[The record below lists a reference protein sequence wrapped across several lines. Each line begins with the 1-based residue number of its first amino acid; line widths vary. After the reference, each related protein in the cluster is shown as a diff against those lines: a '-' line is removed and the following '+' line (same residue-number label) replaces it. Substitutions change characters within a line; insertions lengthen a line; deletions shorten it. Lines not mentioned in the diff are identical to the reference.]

1 MNRLLAVNIG
11 QDLPL
16 GTGRSV
22 SSTFP
27 TFSVIVDII
36 IRNSF
41 TIISVVLVGLLLFG
55 GLTFIMGAGSQD
67 QKKAAQGKA
76 IITDAI
82 IGFVV
87 TLFAYLIVQIIE
99 IITGLKI
106 LNSGL

>member
-11 QDLPL
+11 QELPL

-22 SSTFP
+22 ASTFP
-27 TFSVIVDII
+27 TLSTIIDII

-55 GLTFIMGAGSQD
+55 GLTFIIGAGNQD
-67 QKKAAQGKA
+67 QKRIAQGKA
-76 IITDAI
+76 TITDAL

-87 TLFAYLIVQIIE
+87 TLFAYLIIQIIE

>member
-1 MNRLLAVNIG
+1 
-11 QDLPL
+11 
-16 GTGRSV
+16 
-22 SSTFP
+22 
-27 TFSVIVDII
+27 
-36 IRNSF
+36 
-41 TIISVVLVGLLLFG
+41 
-55 GLTFIMGAGSQD
+55 MGAGSQD